1 MSRYYYLETLGCPKN
16 MVDAKGIARLLAQA
30 GYAATPNLAQAD
42 VLIVNTCGFIE
53 AARAQSLAALRE
65 LAARK
70 CPGQLLIAAG
80 CLSQRWG
87 PALADS
93 VPALD
98 GILGT
103 RCWVD
108 ILRLLDRV
116 ERMGQRPVVMREP
129 RDRLDDPLVRIQR
142 VAVQGPSAYLKIA
155 DGCSASCA
163 FCTIPA
169 IKGPA
174 RSRPRADV
182 VADAEQLVRQGVQE
196 IILIAQDTTA
206 YGWDQGERDG
216 LPDLMERM
224 LKRVPHLHWL
234 RLLYA
239 YPQHIS
245 PRLIE
250 VMASYPQVC
259 HYLDLPLQH
268 AHPEVLHRMRRPADV
283 NAVHRL
289 ITELRSAMP
298 DIALRTSFIVGY
310 PGETQAEF
318 QALLEFVAEIQFD
331 RVGVFTYSREEAT
344 PAAELPGQ
352 LPQAVKEERYR
363 QVMELQQ
370 RISLARNRGMVGRTL
385 EVLVEGCN
393 EGLSVGRSYRD
404 APEIDGL
411 VLVEGELPV
420 GEMVPVRITKALE
433 YDLAGVVD
441 SDVVLTNP
449 ESAPSREIGRRR
461 RCPEGKGG

>member
-1 MSRYYYLETLGCPKN
+1 MSKYYYLESLGCPRN
-16 MVDAKGIARLLAQA
+16 TVDAEGIARLLAQA
-30 GYAATPNLAQAD
+30 GYTGVSDPAQAE

-53 AARAQSLAALRE
+53 AARAESLRVLRE

-70 CPGQLLIAAG
+70 RPGQLLIAAG

-87 PALADS
+87 PKLADFI
-93 VPALD
+93 PALD

-108 ILRLLDRV
+108 ILRLLDRM
-116 ERMGQRPVVMREP
+116 RRAAQRPTTMLKP
-129 RDRLDDPLVRIQR
+129 HDAMDDPLAQR
-142 VAVQGPSAYLKIA
+142 WQVAVQGSSAYLKIA
-155 DGCSASCA
+155 EGCSAPCA
-163 FCTIPA
+163 FCAIPA

-174 RSRPRADV
+174 RSRPLADV
-182 VADAEQLVRQGVQE
+182 IADAEQLVRRGVQE

-206 YGWDQGERDG
+206 YGRDWG
-216 LPDLMERM
+216 KRDELPHLIEALLRATPDLR
-224 LKRVPHLHWL
+224 WL

-250 VMASYPQVC
+250 VMASHPQVC
-259 HYLDLPLQH
+259 HYLDMPLQH
-268 AHPEVLHRMRRPADV
+268 AHPDVLRRMRRPADID
-283 NAVHRL
+283 AVRRL
-289 ITELRSAMP
+289 IAELRRAMP

-310 PGETQAEF
+310 PGETEEEF
-318 QALLEFVAEIQFD
+318 QALLDFVEEIQFD
-331 RVGVFTYSREEAT
+331 RVGVFTYSREEGT

-352 LPQAVKEERYR
+352 LPEEVKEERYR

-370 RISLARNRGMVGRTL
+370 GISLARNRAIVGRTL
-385 EVLVEGCN
+385 EVLVEGCD

-420 GEMVPVRITKALE
+420 GRMVPVRITGALE
-433 YDLAGVVD
+433 YDLVGVAD
-441 SDVVLTNP
+441 GSW
-449 ESAPSREIGRRR
+449 
-461 RCPEGKGG
+461 